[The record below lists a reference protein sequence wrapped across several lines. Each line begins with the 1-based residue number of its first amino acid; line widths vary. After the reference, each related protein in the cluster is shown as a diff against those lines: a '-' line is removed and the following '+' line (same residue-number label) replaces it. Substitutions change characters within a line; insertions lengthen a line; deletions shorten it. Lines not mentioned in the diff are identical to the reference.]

1 MKMQGA
7 KSSDSGH
14 EQELT
19 GQALAAIYPE
29 LRRIARRLLARE
41 RVNHTL
47 QPTALV
53 HEAVCRLLRKEAA
66 GLDER
71 TLLIY
76 GIREMKTLLI
86 DSGRHNQIRRQA
98 LIADHRAASPPVFDL
113 AELVHYETCLS
124 RLAQMDSRAAQLLD
138 LTFYAGLSVAE
149 AARLLKISERTAT
162 NDLRFAKSW
171 LAANWLNLAP

>member
-1 MKMQGA
+1 MHDATASHSLSAQ
-7 KSSDSGH
+7 DRTR
-14 EQELT
+14 E
-19 GQALAAIYPE
+19 ALSAIYPE

-53 HEAVCRLLRKEAA
+53 HEAVCRLLRREAA

-71 TLLIY
+71 TLLLF

-86 DSGRHNQIRRQA
+86 DSGRHNQVRRQA
-98 LIADHRAASPPVFDL
+98 LTVDRSAAGTEVFDL
-113 AELVHYETCLS
+113 AELVHYETCLN
-124 RLAQMDSRAAQLLD
+124 RLAELDARAAQLLD

-149 AARLLKISERTAT
+149 AAKVLQISERTAT
-162 NDLRFAKSW
+162 NDLSFAKSW
-171 LAANWLNLAP
+171 LAVHWLNLSR